1 MQEDG
6 HGHGPRCAVDRE
18 NWHQVQPVQEKVS
31 AGVAEYGKSYYNM
44 KNQGQDDSLEQERAQ
59 EIDQNLVAG
68 VFRVVEWII
77 DLEFLKFLC
86 SV

>member
-1 MQEDG
+1 
-6 HGHGPRCAVDRE
+6 
-18 NWHQVQPVQEKVS
+18 VQPVQEKKL
-31 AGVAEYGKSYYNM
+31 AGVADYGKSYYNM

-77 DLEFLKFLC
+77 DLEFLKFFC

>member
-1 MQEDG
+1 
-6 HGHGPRCAVDRE
+6 
-18 NWHQVQPVQEKVS
+18 VQPVQEKKS
-31 AGVAEYGKSYYNM
+31 GGVADYGKSYYNM

-86 SV
+86 SF

>member
-1 MQEDG
+1 
-6 HGHGPRCAVDRE
+6 
-18 NWHQVQPVQEKVS
+18 VQPVQEKKL
-31 AGVAEYGKSYYNM
+31 AGVADYGKSYYNM
-44 KNQGQDDSLEQERAQ
+44 KNQGQDDSLEQERTQ
-59 EIDQNLVAG
+59 EIDLNLVAR